1 LASFFENSTVSPGFP
16 LGPIPVNSINARL
29 RQHLGSIVSSALS
42 AVDARR
48 VTQVAL
54 TSLRESLPH
63 GEVIR
68 AVAAGKAAVGMGR
81 AVDDVLGPRMASG
94 LMTAAASV
102 GLPGWQVIAAT
113 HPRPSVDS
121 ELAGR
126 AALALADATRRDG
139 GLLLVCLSGGASAM
153 LAVPAGELRVE
164 DKAATTAALLRA
176 GLDIGDVNV
185 VRRHLSAIKGGQL
198 AARAGRSITLAIS
211 DVCTPVEDDPAV
223 IGSGPTAG
231 DPTTFAEALAV
242 VERAGLSN
250 AIPPSVLRHLREGAA
265 GRRAGPVEPTDPRLH
280 GAAYWLVA
288 SRREA
293 MKAAADTAA
302 HLGYTVRVVPE
313 PTIGTARD
321 AGPAFVTRAVAMSV
335 GRPTCVI
342 ASGETTVDVRGRGT
356 GGRNQE
362 FAVASLEHLALT
374 GPAALASVGTD
385 GVDGPTD
392 AGGAFVGDD
401 AWAALGPDP
410 RAMVRAALDANDTY
424 PLLARVGGLIRTGP
438 TGTNVGDL
446 QVLLLA

>member
-1 LASFFENSTVSPGFP
+1 MSPGSP
-16 LGPIPVNSINARL
+16 PGPIPVNSINARL

-48 VTQVAL
+48 VTQAAL
-54 TSLRESLPH
+54 SSLRESLPH

-68 AVAAGKAAVGMGR
+68 VVAAGKAAVGMAR
-81 AVDDVLGPRMASG
+81 AVDDVLGSRMASG
-94 LMTAAASV
+94 LMTATASV
-102 GLPGWQVIAAT
+102 EMAGWQVIAAT
-113 HPRPSVDS
+113 HPRPSPNS
-121 ELAGR
+121 EAAGR

-153 LAVPAGELRVE
+153 LAVPADGLTVA

-176 GLDIGDVNV
+176 GLDIGDINV

-231 DPTTFAEALAV
+231 DPTTFAAALAV
-242 VERAGLSN
+242 VERAGLSQE
-250 AIPPSVLRHLREGAA
+250 IPPNVLLHLREGVA
-265 GRRAGPVEPTDPRLH
+265 GRRSGPVDPVDSRLH
-280 GAAYWLVA
+280 GAAYWIVG

-293 MKAAADTAA
+293 MKAAAETAA
-302 HLGYTVRVVPE
+302 QLGYAVRVVPE
-313 PTIGTARD
+313 PTIGTARE
-321 AGPAFVTRAVAMSV
+321 AGPAFVGRAVVMADR
-335 GRPTCVI
+335 RPMCII
-342 ASGETTVDVRGRGT
+342 ASGETTVDVRGQGL

-362 FAVASLEHLALT
+362 FAVASLEALANAA
-374 GPAALASVGTD
+374 PAVLASVGTD
-385 GVDGPTD
+385 GIDGPTD
-392 AGGAFVGDD
+392 AGGALVGDD
-401 AWAALGPDP
+401 TWGTLGEGAP
-410 RAMVRAALDANDTY
+410 ATVRAALDANDTY
-424 PLLARVGGLIRTGP
+424 PLLARTGSLIRTGP